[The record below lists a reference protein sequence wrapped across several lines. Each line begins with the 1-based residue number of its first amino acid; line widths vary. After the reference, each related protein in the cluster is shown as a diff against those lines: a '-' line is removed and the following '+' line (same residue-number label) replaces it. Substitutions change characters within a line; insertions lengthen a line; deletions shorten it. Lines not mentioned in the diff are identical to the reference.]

1 MVDGRS
7 QPPGDPANAS
17 TVRRVFDAFA
27 RRDVEGALELASG
40 RLLSWSED
48 GSLRVWS
55 AHGTPL
61 AALAG
66 HTGGVYGAL
75 ALADGRLLSWS
86 GHPYIGHAG
95 IRQYAHDV
103 ERVWQQL
110 DLQPIE
116 FDDVGDAIV
125 VLGEVRARGAAGA
138 LREPTVWTWKFRDGL
153 VIDCRVD
160 SDLPAARKALG
171 EAKTVEDLIRGFV
184 AAFNRREAEAMIAF
198 ADPRI
203 VAYPA
208 KVSRTSRSYAG
219 HQGLRHW
226 VQDVVA
232 NDRGQRIAAREVRKL
247 EAQRWAVLGELTI
260 DAVPLSPF
268 ASLFAVAHG
277 LITEA
282 HEYLSEE
289 SLLRELDYL
298 P

>member
-7 QPPGDPANAS
+7 QPPGDPANAN

-27 RRDVEGALELASG
+27 RRDVEGALELVHPQVRLWVVTGAVTREG
-40 RLLSWSED
+40 RPY
-48 GSLRVWS
+48 V
-55 AHGTPL
+55 
-61 AALAG
+61 G
-66 HTGGVYGAL
+66 H
-75 ALADGRLLSWS
+75 D
-86 GHPYIGHAG
+86 G
-95 IRQYAHDV
+95 IREYFRDV
-103 ERVWQQL
+103 NRLWRALELRPL
-110 DLQPIE
+110 ELCE
-116 FDDVGDAIV
+116 FGGAVV
-125 VLGEVRARGAAGA
+125 VLGEVRARGAAGE
-138 LREPTVWTWKFRDGL
+138 LRQATAWTWKFRDGL